1 MDGLQWKTLL
11 KLIFGGKPTIF
22 GNIHLGV
29 TKNPTGVG
37 KTVMLQLGPT
47 QPLWPWRPHPPL
59 ECPNGQPLK
68 LWKLSTGGSVSLL
81 EVMGYDYPSWDVQ
94 IILICCSN
102 LESFPTR
109 WFKVT
114 FSFPSWRSLNL
125 WNGHFNHPKKVT
137 KNCQI
142 LKFNKTVLPICTL
155 VDFQKSRRTSPC
167 KETGQTPLEK

>member
-68 LWKLSTGGSVSLL
+68 LCGECYGRFGVLVGSDGLRLSQLGCTNHTHLL
-81 EVMGYDYPSWDVQ
+81 QQS
-94 IILICCSN
+94 

-114 FSFPSWRSLNL
+114 FSFPSGRSLNL

-137 KNCQI
+137 KNCQV
-142 LKFNKTVLPICTL
+142 LKIH
-155 VDFQKSRRTSPC
+155 
-167 KETGQTPLEK
+167 